1 MSRLDEPS
9 EASASRSALPPAPR
23 ASSRAPRLSRRLSR
37 ATAALV
43 LSGLCLAEL
52 CLPGS
57 GLAAPARAATPAAG
71 SSASSEASR
80 HRVALHVEGAGAG
93 DLPDTLGGL
102 LPDTVDVVPVKELG
116 LALAKQGQRLPFGL
130 VISLDRQRKP
140 VLTRVGKAL
149 EALGAEALIV
159 GFVRPRKQGGR
170 EALVLVLE
178 PGRDEPSIEKVVA
191 LGTPGTA
198 AELEEALRE
207 ATDAWKPPP
216 PPEPEAAPTTEPTQT
231 EAAADT
237 SADDEAGGSESERP
251 SGVVGHEILS
261 VAVAFDLAGRFFDYN
276 DGLGA
281 NLRSYSTLTPAI
293 TGRLEAYP
301 LATTGVPVLEGLGL
315 YGEIRSALGLSS
327 ATDDGTSVDTNWM
340 RFGGGLRLRM
350 PFGPREQPFVVA
362 ARGGLVRDAFTL
374 DASGQLAD
382 EVPSVGYTFV
392 RGGLDGRI
400 PLGPVALTV
409 EAGYLGALEAGD
421 VAARF
426 RDATLGGID
435 VGGGLAVPIAYGFEA
450 RLTGQYVRWFY
461 AFTPVPGDAY
471 VAGGALDEYLHVE
484 LGPAYVY

>member
-1 MSRLDEPS
+1 MSRHDEPS
-9 EASASRSALPPAPR
+9 EASASWSAHAPAQSVRASKLLAGR
-23 ASSRAPRLSRRLSR
+23 ASSWLAAGVLLAGLGWSPAAGA
-37 ATAALV
+37 ATATATT
-43 LSGLCLAEL
+43 SA
-52 CLPGS
+52 
-57 GLAAPARAATPAAG
+57 AAPAT
-71 SSASSEASR
+71 R

-93 DLPDTLGGL
+93 DLADTLGAL
-102 LPDTVDVVPVKELG
+102 MPESVDLVPGKELG

-140 VLTRVGKAL
+140 VLARVGKAL
-149 EALGAEALIV
+149 EALGAEALVV

-178 PGRDEPSIEKVVA
+178 PGREEPSVEKVVA
-191 LGTPGTA
+191 LGGAGTK
-198 AELEEALRE
+198 AELEVALAEAIE
-207 ATDAWKPPP
+207 AWKPPP
-216 PPEPEAAPTTEPTQT
+216 PPPEPEPGPSTDEVPSERAAKES
-231 EAAADT
+231 D
-237 SADDEAGGSESERP
+237 DDEGEGSSSERP

-276 DGLGA
+276 DGRGT
-281 NLRSYSTLTPAI
+281 NLRNYSTLAPAI
-293 TGRLEAYP
+293 TGRLEGYP

-315 YGEIRSALGLSS
+315 YGELRSAVGLSS
-327 ATDDGTSVDTNWM
+327 ATDDGTSVDTSWM
-340 RFGGGLRLRM
+340 RFGGGLRLRV
-350 PFGPREQPFVVA
+350 PFGAREQPFVVA

-374 DASGQLAD
+374 ETSGQLAQ

-392 RGGLDGRI
+392 RGGLDARI

-409 EAGYLGALEAGD
+409 EAGYLGALEAGE

-461 AFTPVPGDAY
+461 AFTPVPGDAF

>member
-9 EASASRSALPPAPR
+9 EASASRSAHPPAHR
-23 ASSRAPRLSRRLSR
+23 AHARHRRAARGSSWLAACALLAALGASSAARA
-37 ATAALV
+37 AGAAAD
-43 LSGLCLAEL
+43 ST
-52 CLPGS
+52 
-57 GLAAPARAATPAAG
+57 AATPAT
-71 SSASSEASR
+71 R

-93 DLPDTLGGL
+93 DLADTLGGL
-102 LPDTVDVVPVKELG
+102 MPESVDLVPGKELG
-116 LALAKQGQRLPFGL
+116 LALAKRGQRLPFGL

-140 VLTRVGKAL
+140 VLARVGKAL
-149 EALGAEALIV
+149 EALGAEALVV

-191 LGTPGTA
+191 LGGA
-198 AELEEALRE
+198 GAKGELEVALAEAI
-207 ATDAWKPPP
+207 DAWKPPP
-216 PPEPEAAPTTEPTQT
+216 PPPEPEPEPSTDEAPS
-231 EAAADT
+231 AAAT
-237 SADDEAGGSESERP
+237 SESEGDEGDDSPSERP

-261 VAVAFDLAGRFFDYN
+261 VAVAFDLAGRFFDHN
-276 DGLGA
+276 DGRGT
-281 NLRSYSTLTPAI
+281 NLRSYSTLAPAI

-301 LATTGVPVLEGLGL
+301 LATTGVPVLEGLGA
-315 YGEIRSALGLSS
+315 YGEIRTAVGLSS
-327 ATDDGTSVDTNWM
+327 ATEDGTSVDTSWM
-340 RFGGGLRLRM
+340 RFGGGLRLRV

-362 ARGGLVRDAFTL
+362 ARGGLLRDAFTL
-374 DASGQLAD
+374 ETSGQLAE

-392 RGGLDGRI
+392 RGGLDARI
-400 PLGPVALTV
+400 PLGPLALTV
-409 EAGYLGALEAGD
+409 EAGYLGALEAGE

-435 VGGGLAVPIAYGFEA
+435 VGGGVAVPIAYGFEA

>member
-9 EASASRSALPPAPR
+9 EAPASWSALPPAPGAGR
-23 ASSRAPRLSRRLSR
+23 RPPRLSRSASRL
-37 ATAALV
+37 AVAAFV
-43 LSGLCLAEL
+43 AAWGL
-52 CLPGS
+52 S
-57 GLAAPARAATPAAG
+57 GLAAQARAAAPAAT
-71 SSASSEASR
+71 SSPSSPATR

-93 DLPDTLGGL
+93 DLADTLGGL
-102 LPDTVDVVPVKELG
+102 LPETVDVVPGKELG

-149 EALGAEALIV
+149 EALGAEALVV

-191 LGTPGTA
+191 LGAPGTS
-198 AELEEALRE
+198 AELEAALAEAV
-207 ATDAWKPPP
+207 DAWKPPP
-216 PPEPEAAPTTEPTQT
+216 PPPEPEPAPTSAAVEV
-231 EAAADT
+231 EAATDA
-237 SADDEAGGSESERP
+237 SGDDEPGGSVGERP
-251 SGVVGHEILS
+251 SGVVGHEIVS

-276 DGLGA
+276 DGLGT
-281 NLRSYSTLTPAI
+281 NLRSYSTLTPAV

-327 ATDDGTSVDTNWM
+327 ATDDGTSVDTSWT
-340 RFGGGLRLRM
+340 RFGGGLRLRL

-362 ARGGLVRDAFTL
+362 ARGGLVRDAFALEAT
-374 DASGQLAD
+374 GQLAD

-392 RGGLDGRI
+392 RGGLDARL
-400 PLGPVALTV
+400 PLGPIALTL
-409 EAGYLGALEAGD
+409 EAGYLGALEAGE

-426 RDATLGGID
+426 RDATVGGLD
-435 VGGGLAVPIAYGFEA
+435 VGGGVAVPIAYGFEA